1 MKELELASRS
11 SSITQLPSATKV
23 DSFDAARNIRLVD
36 KFFLHFEKVA
46 VSLKWPK
53 DVWTLMLQSVFIG
66 KAREIYAA
74 LAVDQSADYDLV
86 KEAILKGN
94 ELVPEAYR
102 QTFRYMK
109 KQFDQTHVEF
119 VRDKEQLFDR
129 WLTSKNVKENVGE
142 LRKLMLIEEFK
153 QYVNFDIKTH
163 LDERKVD
170 NLHQAAT
177 MADDYALT
185 HKLSFVKKGMENTGF
200 HKNKLILNTPANV
213 YDPSKGSSTLGSI
226 DKDKSSYNTSGGS
239 SMTSKGVSSAI
250 PMCAYCKKKGHLMSE
265 CWTLKRKEE
274 RRSQLSSNACTA
286 VKNIL
291 KPVYLENS
299 EVEVKRSE
307 SEFIKEEF
315 KPFVSEGFVSL
326 KGDNANLHPIKIMRD
341 TGASQSLLLEGILP
355 LSAETSAGASV
366 LIQGVE
372 LGFIKVPLHVV
383 ELKSDFVCGSV
394 TVGVRPTLPI
404 EGVSLL
410 LGNDLAGDKVI
421 VNPIVSDK
429 LCFEDDCDEHGNADI
444 FPACAVTRAMEK

>member
-1 MKELELASRS
+1 M
-11 SSITQLPSATKV
+11 T
-23 DSFDAARNIRLVD
+23 
-36 KFFLHFEKVA
+36 
-46 VSLKWPK
+46 LK
-53 DVWTLMLQSVFIG
+53 
-66 KAREIYAA
+66 
-74 LAVDQSADYDLV
+74 
-86 KEAILKGN
+86 
-94 ELVPEAYR
+94 
-102 QTFRYMK
+102 
-109 KQFDQTHVEF
+109 
-119 VRDKEQLFDR
+119 
-129 WLTSKNVKENVGE
+129 
-142 LRKLMLIEEFK
+142 
-153 QYVNFDIKTH
+153 H

-185 HKLSFVKKGMENTGF
+185 HKFSFVKKGMENTSF
-200 HKNKLILNTPANV
+200 DKNKLGLNKPAIF

-239 SMTSKGVSSAI
+239 SMTNKGLPSAI
-250 PMCAYCKKKGHLMSE
+250 PMCAYCKKKRHLMSE

-286 VKNIL
+286 VKSTL

-326 KGDNANLHPIKIMRD
+326 KGNANLHPIKIMRD

-355 LSAETSAGASV
+355 LSEETSAGASV

-429 LCFEDDCDEHGNADI
+429 PCFEDDCEEQGNAEI
-444 FPACAVTRAMEK
+444 FPACAVTRAMEKTFSEEETVDQDDHLNMIAEIFEERERKRYEDKLDERDYNSDVISKEKLIGEQEKDPELLLLSQKALSSEEEGKTPVCYFKQDGMLMRKWRPPDALLHSGLESGSPDSDSISVSEGSHRCGS